1 MPPAFLLAGLAL
13 LLAVAILGAVTTGA
27 YSIRT
32 ADVVRILLGAGEVDA
47 QQAAVLLD
55 IRLPRVLL
63 ALLAGA
69 GLAVCG
75 AALQGLFRNPLADP
89 TLVGVSSG
97 AALGAAAMIVMGTVW
112 FPVLTRSAYGAFT
125 VPAAAFLG
133 ALVAVSAVYR
143 LATRGGRSDI
153 AMMLLAGIA
162 VSAIAE
168 ALIGYFTF
176 LSNDEQLRNLTF
188 WRLGSMGAA
197 KWTVV
202 ALIAP
207 VVVAALILFTRMAP
221 ALNVL
226 LLGEAEAIHLGVDL
240 QRLKRVVVLL
250 TALTVGVLV
259 SATGIIVFVGILVPH
274 LVRLLAGPDHRILL
288 AASALLGATLM
299 IVADVVSRTMV
310 APAEMP
316 IGVFTALMGAPFFL
330 WLLRRRNLWRW

>member
-1 MPPAFLLAGLAL
+1 M
-13 LLAVAILGAVTTGA
+13 TTGA

-32 ADVVRILLGAGEVDA
+32 ADVLRILLGAGEVDA

-97 AALGAAAMIVMGTVW
+97 AALGAAAMIVMGAVW

-202 ALIAP
+202 AFIAP
-207 VVVAALILFTRMAP
+207 IVVAALILFTRMAP